1 MADSGLTEAIK
12 VRLILKEKADLFE
25 TEVEIRFREKDEEVE
40 NLISAVNSARD
51 KLIGIKDNG
60 DIVPVSYSKILYF
73 EAVDRYVF
81 AYTSANVY
89 KIRNT
94 LYELED
100 MCRTKS
106 FVRISKSQIVN
117 LNAVRKISP
126 DDGRKLRLL
135 LANGET
141 VIVSR
146 GFVGDL
152 RKTIGMKGDA

>member
-1 MADSGLTEAIK
+1 M
-12 VRLILKEKADLFE
+12 RLILKEKADLFE

-100 MCRTKS
+100 MCRAKS